1 MSSQIPMR
9 GAIDLGALAQS
20 KKDQS
25 MATQALANAPAG
37 VVVDVNEEDF
47 QQKVI
52 DTSKT
57 VPVIVDLWAE
67 WCGPCKQLSPLLEKL
82 AAEYKGRFVLA
93 KIDVDANPR
102 LSQMF
107 QVQSIPAVFAV
118 IGESAGPLFQGA
130 IPEAELRQVIEEV
143 LRIAAEQGI
152 NGTINT
158 EVQEEEEEEVS
169 VVEEEQIDPRL
180 ETAFNAIEK
189 GDFVAATN
197 AYKEMINQNP
207 ADQVALAGLAQ
218 VGLLE
223 RASKLDPNVVF
234 QKASDRKD
242 FASQMDLADLEL
254 MKENPG
260 AGFAIL
266 INAIKISSGE
276 DRDRLRARL
285 LELFMVVGDS
295 DPEVIK
301 ARRDLA
307 SALF

>member
-9 GAIDLGALAQS
+9 GAIDLGALAQAR
-20 KKDQS
+20 KAQS
-25 MATQALANAPAG
+25 VATDAVAKAPAG
-37 VVVDVNEEDF
+37 VVVDVSEQDF

-52 DTSKT
+52 DVSKT

-143 LRIAAEQGI
+143 LRIAAEQGV
-152 NGTINT
+152 NGTINA
-158 EVQEEEEEEVS
+158 EVQEDVAP
-169 VVEEEQIDPRL
+169 VIQEEQIDPRL
-180 ETAFNAIEK
+180 EAAFNAIEK
-189 GDFVAATN
+189 GDFVAAN
-197 AYKEMINQNP
+197 NSYKEMLNQNP

-223 RASKLDPNVVF
+223 RASKLNPNDVL

-254 MKENPG
+254 MKGNPG
-260 AGFAIL
+260 AGFAVL

-276 DRDRLRARL
+276 DRDKLRARL
-285 LELFMVVGDS
+285 LELFIVVGDS

>member
-1 MSSQIPMR
+1 MR
-9 GAIDLGALAQS
+9 GAIDLGALAQAR
-20 KKDQS
+20 KAQS
-25 MATQALANAPAG
+25 VAANAVANAPAG
-37 VVVDVNEEDF
+37 VVVDVSEQDF

-52 DTSKT
+52 DVSKT

-143 LRIAAEQGI
+143 LRIAAEQGV
-152 NGTINT
+152 NGTINS
-158 EVQEEEEEEVS
+158 EVQEDVAP
-169 VVEEEQIDPRL
+169 VIEEEQIDPRL
-180 ETAFNAIEK
+180 EAAFNAIEK
-189 GDFVAATN
+189 GDFAAAN
-197 AYKEMINQNP
+197 NSYKEMLNQNP
-207 ADQVALAGLAQ
+207 ADQVAQAGLAQ

-223 RASKLDPNVVF
+223 RASKLNPNDVL

-254 MKENPG
+254 MKGNPG
-260 AGFAIL
+260 AGFAVL

-276 DRDRLRARL
+276 DRDKLRARL
-285 LELFMVVGDS
+285 LELFVVVGDS

>member
-37 VVVDVNEEDF
+37 VVVDVNEDDF

-158 EVQEEEEEEVS
+158 EVQEEVP

-180 ETAFNAIEK
+180 EAAFNAIEK

-197 AYKEMINQNP
+197 AYQEMINQNP

-223 RASKLDPNVVF
+223 RASKLDPNVVL

-254 MKENPG
+254 MKGNPG

-276 DRDRLRARL
+276 DRDKLKARL

>member
-9 GAIDLGALAQS
+9 GAIDLGALAQAR
-20 KKDQS
+20 KAQS
-25 MATQALANAPAG
+25 VATDAVANAPAG
-37 VVVDVNEEDF
+37 VVVDVSEQDF

-52 DTSKT
+52 DISKT

-143 LRIAAEQGI
+143 LRIAAEQGVS
-152 NGTINT
+152 GTINA
-158 EVQEEEEEEVS
+158 EVQEDVAP

-180 ETAFNAIEK
+180 EAAFNAIEK
-189 GDFVAATN
+189 GDFVAAN
-197 AYKEMINQNP
+197 NSYKEMLNQNP
-207 ADQVALAGLAQ
+207 ADQVAQAGLAQ

-223 RASKLDPNVVF
+223 RASKLNPNDVL

-254 MKENPG
+254 MKGNPG
-260 AGFAIL
+260 AGFAVL
-266 INAIKISSGE
+266 ISAIKISSGE
-276 DRDRLRARL
+276 DRDKLRARL
-285 LELFMVVGDS
+285 LELFIVVGDS

>member
-1 MSSQIPMR
+1 MR
-9 GAIDLGALAQS
+9 GAIDLGALAQAR
-20 KKDQS
+20 KAQS
-25 MATQALANAPAG
+25 VATDAVANAPAG
-37 VVVDVNEEDF
+37 VVVDVSEQDF

-52 DTSKT
+52 DVSKT

-143 LRIAAEQGI
+143 LRIAAEQGV

-158 EVQEEEEEEVS
+158 EVQEDVAP
-169 VVEEEQIDPRL
+169 VIEEEQIDPRL
-180 ETAFNAIEK
+180 EAAFNAIEK
-189 GDFVAATN
+189 GDFVAAN
-197 AYKEMINQNP
+197 NSYKEMLNQNP
-207 ADQVALAGLAQ
+207 ADQVAQAGLAQ

-223 RASKLDPNVVF
+223 RASKLNPNDVL

-242 FASQMDLADLEL
+242 FSSQMDLADLEL
-254 MKENPG
+254 MKGNPG
-260 AGFAIL
+260 AGFAVL
-266 INAIKISSGE
+266 ISAIKISSGE
-276 DRDRLRARL
+276 DRDKLRARL
-285 LELFMVVGDS
+285 LELFVVVGDS

>member
-1 MSSQIPMR
+1 MR

-20 KKDQS
+20 RKAQS
-25 MATQALANAPAG
+25 VASEALANAPAG
-37 VVVDVNEEDF
+37 VVVDVNEQDF

-52 DTSKT
+52 DISKT

-93 KIDVDANPR
+93 KVDVDANPR

-143 LRIAAEQGI
+143 LRIASEQGV
-152 NGTINT
+152 NGTINA
-158 EVQEEEEEEVS
+158 EVQDEILQVI
-169 VVEEEQIDPRL
+169 EEEQIDPRL
-180 ETAFNAIEK
+180 EAAFNAIEK
-189 GDFVAATN
+189 GDFVAAN
-197 AYKEMINQNP
+197 NSYKEMLNQNP

-223 RASKLDPNVVF
+223 RASKLNPNDVL

-254 MKENPG
+254 MKGNPG
-260 AGFAIL
+260 AGFAVL

-276 DRDRLRARL
+276 ERDKLRARL
-285 LELFMVVGDS
+285 LELFIVVGDG

>member
-1 MSSQIPMR
+1 MR

-52 DTSKT
+52 DISKT

-82 AAEYKGRFVLA
+82 AAEYKGRFILA

-158 EVQEEEEEEVS
+158 EVQEEVP

-180 ETAFNAIEK
+180 EAAFNAIEK

-197 AYKEMINQNP
+197 AYKEMLNQNP

-223 RASKLDPNVVF
+223 RASKLDPNTVL

-254 MKENPG
+254 MKGNPG

-266 INAIKISSGE
+266 INAIKIAIGE

-295 DPEVIK
+295 DPEVVK

>member
-20 KKDQS
+20 KKAQS
-25 MATQALANAPAG
+25 VASQALANAPAG
-37 VVVDVNEEDF
+37 VVVDVSEQDF

-52 DTSKT
+52 DISKT

-152 NGTINT
+152 NGTINADAPI
-158 EVQEEEEEEVS
+158 EEAQ
-169 VVEEEQIDPRL
+169 VEEEKIDPRL
-180 ETAFNAIEK
+180 EAAFTAIEN
-189 GDFVAATN
+189 GDFATASN
-197 AYKEMINQNP
+197 SYKEMLNQNP
-207 ADQVALAGLAQ
+207 GDQVAIAGLAQ

-223 RASKLDPNVVF
+223 RASKLNPNEVLK
-234 QKASDRKD
+234 KASDRKD

-254 MKENPG
+254 MKGNPQ
-260 AGFAIL
+260 AGFAVL
-266 INAIKISSGE
+266 ISAIKIASGE
-276 DRDRLRARL
+276 ERDNLRARL
-285 LELFMVVGDS
+285 LELFVVVGDS

>member
-9 GAIDLGALAQS
+9 GAIDLGALAQAR
-20 KKDQS
+20 KAQS
-25 MATQALANAPAG
+25 VATDAVANAPAG
-37 VVVDVNEEDF
+37 VVVDVSEQDF

-52 DTSKT
+52 DVSKT

-143 LRIAAEQGI
+143 LRIAAEQGV

-158 EVQEEEEEEVS
+158 EVQEEVAP
-169 VVEEEQIDPRL
+169 VIEEEQIDPRL
-180 ETAFNAIEK
+180 EAAFNAIEK
-189 GDFVAATN
+189 GDFVAAN
-197 AYKEMINQNP
+197 NSYKEMLHQNP
-207 ADQVALAGLAQ
+207 ADQVAQAGLAQ

-223 RASKLDPNVVF
+223 RASKLNPNDVL

-254 MKENPG
+254 MKGNPG
-260 AGFAIL
+260 AGFAVL
-266 INAIKISSGE
+266 ISAIKISSGE
-276 DRDRLRARL
+276 DRDKLRARL
-285 LELFMVVGDS
+285 LELFVVVGDS

>member
-143 LRIAAEQGI
+143 LRIAAEQGV

-158 EVQEEEEEEVS
+158 EVQEEVAPEI
-169 VVEEEQIDPRL
+169 EEEQIDPRL
-180 ETAFNAIEK
+180 EAAFNAIEK
-189 GDFVAATN
+189 GDFVAAN
-197 AYKEMINQNP
+197 NSYKEMLNQNP
-207 ADQVALAGLAQ
+207 ADQVAQAGLAQ

-223 RASKLDPNVVF
+223 RASKLNPNDVL

-254 MKENPG
+254 MKGNPG
-260 AGFAIL
+260 AGFAVL
-266 INAIKISSGE
+266 ISAIKISSGE
-276 DRDRLRARL
+276 DRDKLRARL
-285 LELFMVVGDS
+285 LELFVVVGDS

>member
-9 GAIDLGALAQS
+9 GAIDLGALAQAR
-20 KKDQS
+20 KAQS
-25 MATQALANAPAG
+25 VATDAVANAPAG
-37 VVVDVNEEDF
+37 VVVDVSEQDF

-52 DTSKT
+52 DVSKT

-82 AAEYKGRFVLA
+82 AAEYKGRFILA

-143 LRIAAEQGI
+143 LRIAAEQGV

-158 EVQEEEEEEVS
+158 EVQEEEAPEI
-169 VVEEEQIDPRL
+169 EEEQIDPRL
-180 ETAFNAIEK
+180 EAAFNAIEK
-189 GDFVAATN
+189 GDFVAAN
-197 AYKEMINQNP
+197 NSYKEMLNQNP
-207 ADQVALAGLAQ
+207 ADQVAQAGLAQ

-223 RASKLDPNVVF
+223 RASKLNPNDVL

-254 MKENPG
+254 MKGNPG
-260 AGFAIL
+260 AGFAVL
-266 INAIKISSGE
+266 ISAIKISSGE
-276 DRDRLRARL
+276 DRDKLRARL
-285 LELFMVVGDS
+285 LELFVVVGDS

>member
-9 GAIDLGALAQS
+9 GAIDLGALAQAR
-20 KKDQS
+20 KAQS
-25 MATQALANAPAG
+25 VATDAVANAPAG
-37 VVVDVNEEDF
+37 VVVDVNEQDF

-52 DTSKT
+52 DVSKT

-130 IPEAELRQVIEEV
+130 IPEVELRQVIEEV
-143 LRIAAEQGI
+143 LRIAAEQGV

-158 EVQEEEEEEVS
+158 EVQEEVAP
-169 VVEEEQIDPRL
+169 VIEEEQIDPRL
-180 ETAFNAIEK
+180 EAAFNAIEK
-189 GDFVAATN
+189 GDFVAAN
-197 AYKEMINQNP
+197 NSYKEMLNQNP
-207 ADQVALAGLAQ
+207 ADQVAQAGLAQ

-223 RASKLDPNVVF
+223 RASKLNPNDVL

-242 FASQMDLADLEL
+242 FSSQMDLADLEL
-254 MKENPG
+254 MKGNPG
-260 AGFAIL
+260 AGFAVL

-276 DRDRLRARL
+276 DRDKLRARL
-285 LELFMVVGDS
+285 LELFVVVGDS

>member
-1 MSSQIPMR
+1 MR

-20 KKDQS
+20 RKAQS
-25 MATQALANAPAG
+25 VASDALANAPAG

-52 DTSKT
+52 DISKT

-143 LRIAAEQGI
+143 LRIAAEQGV
-152 NGTINT
+152 NGTINA
-158 EVQEEEEEEVS
+158 EVQEDVAP
-169 VVEEEQIDPRL
+169 VIEEEQIDPRL
-180 ETAFNAIEK
+180 EAAFNAIEK
-189 GDFVAATN
+189 GDFVAAN
-197 AYKEMINQNP
+197 NSYKEMLNQNP

-223 RASKLDPNVVF
+223 RASKLNPNDVL
-234 QKASDRKD
+234 QKASYRKD

-254 MKENPG
+254 MKGNPG
-260 AGFAIL
+260 AGFAVL

-276 DRDRLRARL
+276 DRDKLRARL
-285 LELFMVVGDS
+285 LELFIVVGDS

>member
-9 GAIDLGALAQS
+9 GAIDLGALAQAR
-20 KKDQS
+20 KAQS
-25 MATQALANAPAG
+25 VATEAVANAPAG
-37 VVVDVNEEDF
+37 VVVDVSEQDF

-52 DTSKT
+52 DVSKT

-143 LRIAAEQGI
+143 LRIAAEQGV

-158 EVQEEEEEEVS
+158 EVQEDVAP
-169 VVEEEQIDPRL
+169 VIEEEQIDPRL
-180 ETAFNAIEK
+180 EAAFNAIEK
-189 GDFVAATN
+189 GDFVAAN
-197 AYKEMINQNP
+197 NSYKEMLNQNP
-207 ADQVALAGLAQ
+207 ADQVAQAGLAQ

-223 RASKLDPNVVF
+223 RASKLNPNDVL

-254 MKENPG
+254 MKGNPG
-260 AGFAIL
+260 AGFAVL

-276 DRDRLRARL
+276 DRDKLRARL
-285 LELFMVVGDS
+285 LELFVVVGDS

>member
-1 MSSQIPMR
+1 MR
-9 GAIDLGALAQS
+9 GAIDLGALAQAR
-20 KKDQS
+20 KAQS
-25 MATQALANAPAG
+25 VATDAVANAPAG
-37 VVVDVNEEDF
+37 VVVDVSEQDF

-52 DTSKT
+52 DVSKT

-143 LRIAAEQGI
+143 LRIAAEQGV
-152 NGTINT
+152 NGTINA
-158 EVQEEEEEEVS
+158 EVQEDIAPVI
-169 VVEEEQIDPRL
+169 EEEQIDPRL
-180 ETAFNAIEK
+180 EAAFNAIEK
-189 GDFVAATN
+189 GDFVAAN
-197 AYKEMINQNP
+197 NSYKEMLNQNP
-207 ADQVALAGLAQ
+207 ADQVAQAGLAQ

-223 RASKLDPNVVF
+223 RASKLNPNDVL

-254 MKENPG
+254 MKGNPG
-260 AGFAIL
+260 AGFAVL
-266 INAIKISSGE
+266 ISAIKISSGE
-276 DRDRLRARL
+276 DRDKLRARL
-285 LELFMVVGDS
+285 LELFVVVGDS

>member
-1 MSSQIPMR
+1 MR
-9 GAIDLGALAQS
+9 GAIDLGALAQAR
-20 KKDQS
+20 KAQS
-25 MATQALANAPAG
+25 VATDAVANAPAG
-37 VVVDVNEEDF
+37 VVVDVSEQDF

-52 DTSKT
+52 DVSKT

-130 IPEAELRQVIEEV
+130 IPEAELRQVIVEV
-143 LRIAAEQGI
+143 LRIAAEQGV
-152 NGTINT
+152 NGTINA
-158 EVQEEEEEEVS
+158 EVQEDAAPVIQ
-169 VVEEEQIDPRL
+169 EEQIDPRL
-180 ETAFNAIEK
+180 EAAFNAIEK
-189 GDFVAATN
+189 GDFVAAN
-197 AYKEMINQNP
+197 NSYKEMLNQNP
-207 ADQVALAGLAQ
+207 ADQVAQAGLAQ

-223 RASKLDPNVVF
+223 RASKLNPNDVL

-254 MKENPG
+254 MKGNPG
-260 AGFAIL
+260 AGFAVL

-276 DRDRLRARL
+276 DRDKLRARL
-285 LELFMVVGDS
+285 LELFVVVGDS

>member
-9 GAIDLGALAQS
+9 GAIDLGALAQAR
-20 KKDQS
+20 KAQS
-25 MATQALANAPAG
+25 VATDAVANAPAG
-37 VVVDVNEEDF
+37 FVVDVSEQDF

-52 DTSKT
+52 DVSKT

-143 LRIAAEQGI
+143 LRIAAEQGVS
-152 NGTINT
+152 GTINA
-158 EVQEEEEEEVS
+158 EVQEEVAP
-169 VVEEEQIDPRL
+169 VIEEEQIDPRL
-180 ETAFNAIEK
+180 EAAFNAIEK
-189 GDFVAATN
+189 GDFVAAN
-197 AYKEMINQNP
+197 NSYKEMLNQNP
-207 ADQVALAGLAQ
+207 ADQVAQAGLAQ

-223 RASKLDPNVVF
+223 RASKLNPNDVL

-254 MKENPG
+254 MKGNPG
-260 AGFAIL
+260 AGFAVL

-276 DRDRLRARL
+276 DRDKLRARL
-285 LELFMVVGDS
+285 LELFVVVGDS

>member
-1 MSSQIPMR
+1 MR

-20 KKDQS
+20 RKAQS
-25 MATQALANAPAG
+25 VASDALANAPAG

-52 DTSKT
+52 DISKT

-143 LRIAAEQGI
+143 LRIAAEQGV

-158 EVQEEEEEEVS
+158 EVQEDVAP
-169 VVEEEQIDPRL
+169 VIEEEQIDPRL
-180 ETAFNAIEK
+180 EAAFNAIEK
-189 GDFVAATN
+189 GDFVAAN
-197 AYKEMINQNP
+197 NSYKEMLNQNP
-207 ADQVALAGLAQ
+207 ADQVAQAGLAQ

-223 RASKLDPNVVF
+223 RASKLNPNDVL

-242 FASQMDLADLEL
+242 FSSQMDLADLEL
-254 MKENPG
+254 MKGNPG
-260 AGFAIL
+260 AGFAVL

-276 DRDRLRARL
+276 DRDKLRARL
-285 LELFMVVGDS
+285 LELFIVVGDS

>member
-1 MSSQIPMR
+1 MR
-9 GAIDLGALAQS
+9 GAIDLGALAQAR
-20 KKDQS
+20 KAQS
-25 MATQALANAPAG
+25 VATDAVANAPAG
-37 VVVDVNEEDF
+37 VVVDVSEQDF

-52 DTSKT
+52 DVSKT

-143 LRIAAEQGI
+143 LRIAAEQGV
-152 NGTINT
+152 NGTINA
-158 EVQEEEEEEVS
+158 EVQEDVAP
-169 VVEEEQIDPRL
+169 VIQEEQIDPRL
-180 ETAFNAIEK
+180 EAAFNAIEK
-189 GDFVAATN
+189 GDFVAAN
-197 AYKEMINQNP
+197 NSYKEMLNQNP
-207 ADQVALAGLAQ
+207 ADQVAQAGLAQ

-223 RASKLDPNVVF
+223 RASKLNPNDVL

-254 MKENPG
+254 MKGNPG
-260 AGFAIL
+260 AGFAVL
-266 INAIKISSGE
+266 ISAIKISSGE
-276 DRDRLRARL
+276 DRDKLRARL
-285 LELFMVVGDS
+285 LELFVVVGDS

>member
-20 KKDQS
+20 RKAQS
-25 MATQALANAPAG
+25 VASDALANAPAG
-37 VVVDVNEEDF
+37 VVVDVNEQDF

-52 DTSKT
+52 DISKT

-130 IPEAELRQVIEEV
+130 IPEVELRQVIEEV
-143 LRIAAEQGI
+143 LRIAAEQGV

-158 EVQEEEEEEVS
+158 EVQEDVAP
-169 VVEEEQIDPRL
+169 VIEEEQIDPRL
-180 ETAFNAIEK
+180 EAAFNAIEK
-189 GDFVAATN
+189 GDFVAAN
-197 AYKEMINQNP
+197 NSYKEMLNQNP

-223 RASKLDPNVVF
+223 RASKLNPNDVL

-242 FASQMDLADLEL
+242 FASQMELADLEL
-254 MKENPG
+254 MKGNPG
-260 AGFAIL
+260 AGFAVL
-266 INAIKISSGE
+266 ISAIKISSGE
-276 DRDRLRARL
+276 DRDKLRARL
-285 LELFMVVGDS
+285 LELFIVVGDS

>member
-1 MSSQIPMR
+1 MR
-9 GAIDLGALAQS
+9 GAIDLGALAQAR
-20 KKDQS
+20 KAQS
-25 MATQALANAPAG
+25 VATDAVANAPAG
-37 VVVDVNEEDF
+37 VVVDVSEQDF

-52 DTSKT
+52 DVSKT

-143 LRIAAEQGI
+143 LRIAAEQGVS
-152 NGTINT
+152 GTINA
-158 EVQEEEEEEVS
+158 EVQEDAAPVIQ
-169 VVEEEQIDPRL
+169 EEQIDPRL
-180 ETAFNAIEK
+180 EAAFNAIEK
-189 GDFVAATN
+189 GDFVAAN
-197 AYKEMINQNP
+197 NSYKEMLNQNP
-207 ADQVALAGLAQ
+207 ADQVAQAGLAQ

-223 RASKLDPNVVF
+223 RASKLNPNDVL

-242 FASQMDLADLEL
+242 FSSQMDLADLEL
-254 MKENPG
+254 MKGNPG
-260 AGFAIL
+260 AGFAVL

-276 DRDRLRARL
+276 DRDKLRARL
-285 LELFMVVGDS
+285 LELFIVVGDS

>member
-20 KKDQS
+20 RKAQS
-25 MATQALANAPAG
+25 LASEALANAPAG
-37 VVVDVNEEDF
+37 VVIDVNEQDF

-52 DTSKT
+52 DVSKT

-82 AAEYKGRFVLA
+82 AAEYKGRFILA
-93 KIDVDANPR
+93 KVDVDSNPR

-143 LRIAAEQGI
+143 LRIAAEQGV

-158 EVQEEEEEEVS
+158 EVQDEISPVI
-169 VVEEEQIDPRL
+169 EEEQIDPRL
-180 ETAFNAIEK
+180 EAAFNAIEK
-189 GDFVAATN
+189 GDFVAAN
-197 AYKEMINQNP
+197 NSYKEMLNQNP

-223 RASKLDPNVVF
+223 RASKLNPNDVL

-254 MKENPG
+254 MKGNPG
-260 AGFAIL
+260 AGFAVL

-276 DRDRLRARL
+276 ERDKLRARL
-285 LELFMVVGDS
+285 LELFIVVGDG

>member
-9 GAIDLGALAQS
+9 GAIDLGALAQAR
-20 KKDQS
+20 KAQS
-25 MATQALANAPAG
+25 VATDAVANAPAG
-37 VVVDVNEEDF
+37 VVVDVSEQDF

-52 DTSKT
+52 DVSKT

-143 LRIAAEQGI
+143 LRIAAEQGV
-152 NGTINT
+152 NGTINS
-158 EVQEEEEEEVS
+158 EVQEDVAP
-169 VVEEEQIDPRL
+169 VIEEEQIDPRL
-180 ETAFNAIEK
+180 EAAFNAIEK
-189 GDFVAATN
+189 GDFVAAN
-197 AYKEMINQNP
+197 NSYKEMLNQNP
-207 ADQVALAGLAQ
+207 ADQVAQAGLAQ

-223 RASKLDPNVVF
+223 RASKLNPNDVL

-254 MKENPG
+254 MKGNPG
-260 AGFAIL
+260 AGFSVL

-276 DRDRLRARL
+276 DRDKLRARL
-285 LELFMVVGDS
+285 LELFVVVGDS

>member
-1 MSSQIPMR
+1 MR
-9 GAIDLGALAQS
+9 GAIDLGALAQAR
-20 KKDQS
+20 KAQS
-25 MATQALANAPAG
+25 VATDAVANAPAG
-37 VVVDVNEEDF
+37 VVVDVSEQDF

-52 DTSKT
+52 DVSKT

-143 LRIAAEQGI
+143 LRIAAEQGVS
-152 NGTINT
+152 GTINA
-158 EVQEEEEEEVS
+158 EVQEEVAP
-169 VVEEEQIDPRL
+169 VIEEEQIDPRL
-180 ETAFNAIEK
+180 EAAFNAIEK
-189 GDFVAATN
+189 GDFVAAN
-197 AYKEMINQNP
+197 NSYKEMLNQNP
-207 ADQVALAGLAQ
+207 ADQVAQAGLAQ

-223 RASKLDPNVVF
+223 RASKLNPNDVL

-254 MKENPG
+254 MKGNPG
-260 AGFAIL
+260 AGFAVL
-266 INAIKISSGE
+266 ISAIKISSGE
-276 DRDRLRARL
+276 DRDKLRARL
-285 LELFMVVGDS
+285 LELFVVVGDS

>member
-1 MSSQIPMR
+1 MR
-9 GAIDLGALAQS
+9 GAIDLGALAQAR
-20 KKDQS
+20 KAQS
-25 MATQALANAPAG
+25 VATDAVANAPAG
-37 VVVDVNEEDF
+37 VVVDVSEQDF

-52 DTSKT
+52 DVSKT

-143 LRIAAEQGI
+143 LRIAAEQGV

-158 EVQEEEEEEVS
+158 EVQEDVAP
-169 VVEEEQIDPRL
+169 VIKEEQIDPRL
-180 ETAFNAIEK
+180 EAAFNAIEK
-189 GDFVAATN
+189 GDFVAAN
-197 AYKEMINQNP
+197 NSYKEMLNQNP

-223 RASKLDPNVVF
+223 RASKLNPNDVL

-254 MKENPG
+254 MKGNPG
-260 AGFAIL
+260 AGFAVL

-276 DRDRLRARL
+276 DRDKLRARL
-285 LELFMVVGDS
+285 LELFIVVGDS

>member
-1 MSSQIPMR
+1 MTSQIPMR
-9 GAIDLGALAQS
+9 GAIDLGALAQA
-20 KKDQS
+20 KKAQS
-25 MATQALANAPAG
+25 VASQALANAPVG
-37 VVVDVNEEDF
+37 VVVDVSEQDF

-52 DTSKT
+52 DISKT

-130 IPEAELRQVIEEV
+130 IPENELRQVIEEV
-143 LRIAAEQGI
+143 LRIANEQGI
-152 NGTINT
+152 NGTIDA
-158 EVQEEEEEEVS
+158 EESLPEENKE
-169 VVEEEQIDPRL
+169 VEEQVDPRL

-189 GDFVAATN
+189 GDFTSATN
-197 AYKEMINQNP
+197 SYKEMLNQNP
-207 ADQVALAGLAQ
+207 ADQVAIAGLAQ

-223 RASKLDPNVVF
+223 RASKLNPNDVLK
-234 QKASDRKD
+234 KASDRKD
-242 FASQMDLADLEL
+242 FQSQMDLADLEL
-254 MKENPG
+254 MKGNPD
-260 AGFAIL
+260 AGFAVL

-276 DRDRLRARL
+276 DRDKLRARL

-295 DPEVIK
+295 DPGVLK

>member
-1 MSSQIPMR
+1 MR
-9 GAIDLGALAQS
+9 GAIDLGALAQAR
-20 KKDQS
+20 KAQS
-25 MATQALANAPAG
+25 VASEVLANAPAG
-37 VVVDVNEEDF
+37 VVVDVNEQDF
-47 QQKVI
+47 QKKVI
-52 DTSKT
+52 DISKT

-130 IPEAELRQVIEEV
+130 IPEAELRQVIAEV
-143 LRIAAEQGI
+143 LRIAAEQGV

-158 EVQEEEEEEVS
+158 EVQENVAPVIEEEK
-169 VVEEEQIDPRL
+169 IDPRL
-180 ETAFNAIEK
+180 EAAFNAIEK
-189 GDFVAATN
+189 GDFVAAN
-197 AYKEMINQNP
+197 NSYKEMLNQNP
-207 ADQVALAGLAQ
+207 ADQVAQAGLAQ

-223 RASKLDPNVVF
+223 RASKLNPNDVL

-254 MKENPG
+254 MKGNPG
-260 AGFAIL
+260 AGFAVL

-276 DRDRLRARL
+276 DRDKLRARL
-285 LELFMVVGDS
+285 LELFVVVGDS

>member
-20 KKDQS
+20 RKAQS
-25 MATQALANAPAG
+25 VASDALANAPAG

-52 DTSKT
+52 DISKT

-143 LRIAAEQGI
+143 LRIAAEQGV

-158 EVQEEEEEEVS
+158 EVQEDVAP
-169 VVEEEQIDPRL
+169 VIEEEQIDPRL
-180 ETAFNAIEK
+180 EAAFNAIEK
-189 GDFVAATN
+189 GDFVAAN
-197 AYKEMINQNP
+197 NSYKEMLNQNP

-223 RASKLDPNVVF
+223 RASKLNPNDVL
-234 QKASDRKD
+234 QKASDRND

-254 MKENPG
+254 MKGNPG
-260 AGFAIL
+260 AGFAVL

-276 DRDRLRARL
+276 DRDKLRARL
-285 LELFMVVGDS
+285 LELFIVVGDS

>member
-9 GAIDLGALAQS
+9 GAIDLGALAQAR
-20 KKDQS
+20 KAQS
-25 MATQALANAPAG
+25 VATDAVANAPAG
-37 VVVDVNEEDF
+37 VVVDVSEQDF

-52 DTSKT
+52 DVSKT

-82 AAEYKGRFVLA
+82 AAEYKGRFILA

-143 LRIAAEQGI
+143 LRIAAEQGV

-158 EVQEEEEEEVS
+158 EVQEDIAP
-169 VVEEEQIDPRL
+169 VVEEEQIDPRP
-180 ETAFNAIEK
+180 EAAFNAIEK
-189 GDFVAATN
+189 GDFVAAN
-197 AYKEMINQNP
+197 NSYKEMLNQNP
-207 ADQVALAGLAQ
+207 ADQVAQAGLAQ

-223 RASKLDPNVVF
+223 RASKLNPNDVL

-254 MKENPG
+254 MKGNPG
-260 AGFAIL
+260 AGFAVL
-266 INAIKISSGE
+266 ISAIKISSGE
-276 DRDRLRARL
+276 DRDKLRARL
-285 LELFMVVGDS
+285 LELFVVVGDS

>member
-9 GAIDLGALAQS
+9 GAIDLGALAQAR
-20 KKDQS
+20 KAQS
-25 MATQALANAPAG
+25 VATEAVANAPAG
-37 VVVDVNEEDF
+37 VVVDVSEQDF

-52 DTSKT
+52 DVSKT

-143 LRIAAEQGI
+143 LRIAAEQGV

-158 EVQEEEEEEVS
+158 EVQEDVAP
-169 VVEEEQIDPRL
+169 VIEEEQIDPRL
-180 ETAFNAIEK
+180 EAAFNAIEK
-189 GDFVAATN
+189 GDFVAAN
-197 AYKEMINQNP
+197 NSYKEMLNQNP
-207 ADQVALAGLAQ
+207 ADQVAQAGLAQ

-223 RASKLDPNVVF
+223 RASKLNPNDVL

-254 MKENPG
+254 MKGNPG
-260 AGFAIL
+260 AGFAVL
-266 INAIKISSGE
+266 ISAIKISSGE
-276 DRDRLRARL
+276 DRDKLRARL
-285 LELFMVVGDS
+285 LELFIVVGDS

>member
-1 MSSQIPMR
+1 MR

-52 DTSKT
+52 DISKT

-82 AAEYKGRFVLA
+82 AAEYKGRFILA

-158 EVQEEEEEEVS
+158 EVQEEVP

-180 ETAFNAIEK
+180 EAAFNAIEK

-197 AYKEMINQNP
+197 AYKEMLNQNP

-223 RASKLDPNVVF
+223 RSSKLDPNTVL

-254 MKENPG
+254 MKGNPG

-266 INAIKISSGE
+266 INAIKIAIGE

-295 DPEVIK
+295 DPEVVK

>member
-1 MSSQIPMR
+1 MR

-20 KKDQS
+20 RKAQS
-25 MATQALANAPAG
+25 VATDAVAKAPAG
-37 VVVDVNEEDF
+37 VVVDVSEQDF

-52 DTSKT
+52 DVSKT

-93 KIDVDANPR
+93 KIDVDTNPR

-130 IPEAELRQVIEEV
+130 IPEAELRQVIVEV
-143 LRIAAEQGI
+143 LRIAAEQGV
-152 NGTINT
+152 NGTINA
-158 EVQEEEEEEVS
+158 EVQEDAAPVIQ
-169 VVEEEQIDPRL
+169 EEQIDPRL
-180 ETAFNAIEK
+180 EAAFNAIEK
-189 GDFVAATN
+189 GDFVAAN
-197 AYKEMINQNP
+197 NSYKEMLNQNP
-207 ADQVALAGLAQ
+207 ADQVAQAGLAQ

-223 RASKLDPNVVF
+223 RASKLNPNDVL

-242 FASQMDLADLEL
+242 FSSQMDLADLEL
-254 MKENPG
+254 MKGNPG
-260 AGFAIL
+260 AGFAVL

-276 DRDRLRARL
+276 DRDKLRARL
-285 LELFMVVGDS
+285 LELFIVVGDS

>member
-9 GAIDLGALAQS
+9 GAIDLGALAQAR
-20 KKDQS
+20 KAQS
-25 MATQALANAPAG
+25 VATDAVANAPAG
-37 VVVDVNEEDF
+37 VVVDVSEQDF

-52 DTSKT
+52 DVSKT

-143 LRIAAEQGI
+143 LRIAAEQGV

-158 EVQEEEEEEVS
+158 EVQEEVAPEI
-169 VVEEEQIDPRL
+169 EEEQIDPRL
-180 ETAFNAIEK
+180 EAAFNAIEK
-189 GDFVAATN
+189 GDFVAAN
-197 AYKEMINQNP
+197 NYYKEMLHQNP
-207 ADQVALAGLAQ
+207 ADQVAQAGLAQ

-223 RASKLDPNVVF
+223 RASKLNPNDVL

-254 MKENPG
+254 MKGNPG
-260 AGFAIL
+260 AGFAVL
-266 INAIKISSGE
+266 ISAIKISSGE
-276 DRDRLRARL
+276 DRDKLRARL
-285 LELFMVVGDS
+285 LELFVVVGDS

>member
-9 GAIDLGALAQS
+9 GAIDLGALAQAR
-20 KKDQS
+20 KAQS
-25 MATQALANAPAG
+25 VATDAVANAPAG
-37 VVVDVNEEDF
+37 VVVDVSEQDF

-52 DTSKT
+52 DISKT

-143 LRIAAEQGI
+143 LRIAAEQGV

-158 EVQEEEEEEVS
+158 EVKEDVVP

-180 ETAFNAIEK
+180 EAAFNAIEK
-189 GDFVAATN
+189 GDFVTAN
-197 AYKEMINQNP
+197 NSYKEMLNQNP
-207 ADQVALAGLAQ
+207 ADQVAQAGLAQ

-223 RASKLDPNVVF
+223 RASKLNPNDVL

-254 MKENPG
+254 MKGNPG
-260 AGFAIL
+260 AGFAVL

-276 DRDRLRARL
+276 DRDKLRARL
-285 LELFMVVGDS
+285 LELFVVVGDI

>member
-1 MSSQIPMR
+1 LSSQIPMR

-20 KKDQS
+20 KKAQS
-25 MATQALANAPAG
+25 VASQALANAPAG
-37 VVVDVNEEDF
+37 VVVDVSEQDF

-52 DTSKT
+52 DISKT

-152 NGTINT
+152 NGTINADAPI
-158 EVQEEEEEEVS
+158 EEAQ
-169 VVEEEQIDPRL
+169 VEEEKIDPRL
-180 ETAFNAIEK
+180 EAAFMAIEK
-189 GDFVAATN
+189 GDFAT
-197 AYKEMINQNP
+197 ASSSYKEMLNQNP
-207 ADQVALAGLAQ
+207 GDQVAIAGLAQ

-223 RASKLDPNVVF
+223 RASKLNPNEVLK
-234 QKASDRKD
+234 KASDRKD

-254 MKENPG
+254 MKGNPQ
-260 AGFAIL
+260 AGFAVL
-266 INAIKISSGE
+266 ISAIKIASGE
-276 DRDRLRARL
+276 ERDNLRARL
-285 LELFMVVGDS
+285 LELFVVVGDS

>member
-52 DTSKT
+52 DISKT

-82 AAEYKGRFVLA
+82 AAEYKGRFILA

-152 NGTINT
+152 NGTIDT
-158 EVQEEEEEEVS
+158 EVQEEVP

-180 ETAFNAIEK
+180 EAAFNAIEK
-189 GDFVAATN
+189 GDFVAAN
-197 AYKEMINQNP
+197 NSYKEMLNQNP
-207 ADQVALAGLAQ
+207 ADQVAQAGLAQ

-223 RASKLDPNVVF
+223 RASKLNPNDVL

-254 MKENPG
+254 MKGNPG
-260 AGFAIL
+260 AGFAVL

-276 DRDRLRARL
+276 DRDKLRARL
-285 LELFMVVGDS
+285 LELFIVVGDS

>member
-20 KKDQS
+20 RKDQS
-25 MATQALANAPAG
+25 QASQAVANAPAG
-37 VVVDVNEEDF
+37 VVVDVSEQDF

-52 DTSKT
+52 DVSKI

-82 AAEYKGRFVLA
+82 AAEYKGKFVLA

-143 LRIAAEQGI
+143 LKIANEQGI
-152 NGTINT
+152 NGTINL
-158 EVQEEEEEEVS
+158 EETPEITPEETV
-169 VVEEEQIDPRL
+169 EQIDPRL
-180 ETAFNAIEK
+180 EAAFNAIEK
-189 GDFVAATN
+189 GDFTSATN
-197 AYKEMINQNP
+197 SYKEMLNQNP
-207 ADQVALAGLAQ
+207 VDQVAIAGLAQ

-223 RASKLDPNVVF
+223 RASKLNPNEVL

-242 FASQMDLADLEL
+242 FSSQMDLADLEL
-254 MKENPG
+254 MKGNPG
-260 AGFAIL
+260 AGFAVL

-276 DRDRLRARL
+276 DRDKLRARL
-285 LELFMVVGDS
+285 LELFIVVGDI

>member
-20 KKDQS
+20 RKAQS
-25 MATQALANAPAG
+25 VASDALANAPAG

-52 DTSKT
+52 DISKT

-143 LRIAAEQGI
+143 LRIAAEQGV

-158 EVQEEEEEEVS
+158 EVQEDVAP
-169 VVEEEQIDPRL
+169 VIEEEQIDPRL
-180 ETAFNAIEK
+180 EAAFNAIEK
-189 GDFVAATN
+189 GDFVAAN
-197 AYKEMINQNP
+197 NSYKEMLNQNP

-223 RASKLDPNVVF
+223 RASKLDPNDVL

-254 MKENPG
+254 MKGNPG
-260 AGFAIL
+260 AGFSVL

-276 DRDRLRARL
+276 DRDKLRARL
-285 LELFMVVGDS
+285 LELFIVVGDS

>member
-1 MSSQIPMR
+1 MR
-9 GAIDLGALAQS
+9 GAIDLGALAQAR
-20 KKDQS
+20 KAQS
-25 MATQALANAPAG
+25 VATDAVANAPAG
-37 VVVDVNEEDF
+37 VVVDVSEQDF

-52 DTSKT
+52 DVSKT

-143 LRIAAEQGI
+143 LRIAAEQGV

-158 EVQEEEEEEVS
+158 EVQEDVAP
-169 VVEEEQIDPRL
+169 VIEEEQIDPRL
-180 ETAFNAIEK
+180 EAAFNAIEK
-189 GDFVAATN
+189 GDFVAAN
-197 AYKEMINQNP
+197 NSYKEMLNQNP
-207 ADQVALAGLAQ
+207 ADQVAQAGLAQ

-223 RASKLDPNVVF
+223 RASKLNPNDVL

-254 MKENPG
+254 MKGNPG
-260 AGFAIL
+260 AGFAVL

-276 DRDRLRARL
+276 DRDKLRARL
-285 LELFMVVGDS
+285 LELFVVVGDS

>member
-52 DTSKT
+52 DISKT

-82 AAEYKGRFVLA
+82 AAEYKGRFILA

-158 EVQEEEEEEVS
+158 EVQEEVP

-180 ETAFNAIEK
+180 EAAFNAIEK
-189 GDFVAATN
+189 GDFVAATS
-197 AYKEMINQNP
+197 AYKEMLNQNP

-223 RASKLDPNVVF
+223 RASKLDPNTVL

-254 MKENPG
+254 MKGNPG

-266 INAIKISSGE
+266 INAIKIAIGE